1 MSVLIKG
8 MKMPSSCH
16 ECVAGFGMSCFVCPP
31 EEDGECPDKGRP
43 SWCPLIELPPHGRL
57 IDSDELPHY
66 VPDVGYLS
74 MEQKIFNEVIANAP
88 TIIEAEGEDG
98 ST

>member
-43 SWCPLIELPPHGRL
+43 SWCPLIEVPKHGRL
-57 IDSDELPHY
+57 IDADALMQERTCDDYDFLI
-66 VPDVGYLS
+66 VDWDVV
-74 MEQKIFNEVIANAP
+74 ENAP
-88 TIIEAEGEDG
+88 TIIEAEGKDG
-98 ST
+98 GVC